1 MTIINNKDKKSNK
14 EFLKEHYS
22 RWYKDGYAEY
32 KDDQGNILYIIV
44 FD

>member
-14 EFLKEHYS
+14 EFLKEHYHA
-22 RWYKDGYAEY
+22 WCKNGFAECKDE
-32 KDDQGNILYIIV
+32 QGNILYIIV